1 MVVLIALG
9 LWVWWLCVEER
20 EKRKRHGAMVWWLW
34 VEEREKRERHGAM
47 VVVIDLGLW
56 VW

>member
-1 MVVLIALG
+1 MWWLWVEDREKRERHGVVVVVIDLG
-9 LWVWWLCVEER
+9 LWVRWLWIEER
-20 EKRKRHGAMVWWLW
+20 EKRKRHS
-34 VEEREKRERHGAM
+34 AM